1 MVHEEG
7 HALMILVFKNKTG
20 QVPRR
25 RILLGEL
32 SRLGSHDSKTT
43 AKKQISS
50 HGNGRSLWT
59 DSEWNESSV
68 KRPDLRG
75 HEAKRKKT
83 THGSREHKRSSGN
96 LTLFRGSLIP
106 QGFISFKSCFWSPS
120 ICTWTKP
127 KGPVILPA
135 AVVYLGK
142 QTSVIWDKQNGLNCI
157 PVSPMN
163 RGGGYFYRGKEE
175 PGESCD
181 GPSVAT
187 GSGWLVASGSG
198 GNLSSWW
205 GLQSCV
211 EWAVYATAP
220 PGGPQ
225 VSILNE
231 VSFIHFHTFSM
242 HCAESE
248 GRGAKNPQRYRYKP
262 VYDLYL
268 HFLTLV

>member
-1 MVHEEG
+1 M
-7 HALMILVFKNKTG
+7 
-20 QVPRR
+20 
-25 RILLGEL
+25 
-32 SRLGSHDSKTT
+32 
-43 AKKQISS
+43 
-50 HGNGRSLWT
+50 
-59 DSEWNESSV
+59 
-68 KRPDLRG
+68 
-75 HEAKRKKT
+75 
-83 THGSREHKRSSGN
+83 
-96 LTLFRGSLIP
+96 
-106 QGFISFKSCFWSPS
+106 
-120 ICTWTKP
+120 
-127 KGPVILPA
+127 
-135 AVVYLGK
+135 
-142 QTSVIWDKQNGLNCI
+142 IWDKQNGLNRI

-175 PGESCD
+175 PGESCG

-225 VSILNE
+225 VSILNA